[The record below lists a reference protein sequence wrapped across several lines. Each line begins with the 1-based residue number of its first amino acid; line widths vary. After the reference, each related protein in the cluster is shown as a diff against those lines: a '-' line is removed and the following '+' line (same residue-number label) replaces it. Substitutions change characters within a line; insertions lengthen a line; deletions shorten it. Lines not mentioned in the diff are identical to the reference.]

1 MKTLLITGAYGQLG
15 DACVKFLKNNYN
27 ITLSGVSPS
36 DGGVHLD
43 IRSKSSIKKV
53 LSDID
58 PDVILN
64 LAALTD
70 VDGCELDPQQAKDIN
85 FSGVKNLCRDFSG
98 HFIQISTDY
107 VFDGKSGPYSE
118 EDEPNP
124 KSVYG
129 KTKLFADNWLL
140 DNYSKSTIIR
150 TNILYSYTKRTKASF
165 LKWVVDS
172 LNDNQNIKVVNDQWN
187 NPTWTE
193 SLSLVISKI
202 IDNQAFDLYHYGDRD
217 ILNRFDFSILISKV
231 FNLDSSLI
239 MPISSDELNQIAPR
253 PRKSGLITKKIESE
267 LGIIPKSVETCLNE
281 IRKQFIK

>member
-150 TNILYSYTKRTKASF
+150 TNVLYSYTKRTKASF

-193 SLSLVISKI
+193 SLSSVISKI

>member
-1 MKTLLITGAYGQLG
+1 MKTLLITGAYGQLC

-193 SLSLVISKI
+193 SLSSVIYKI

>member
-43 IRSKSSIKKV
+43 IRSKSSIEKV
-53 LSDID
+53 LSDIA

-107 VFDGKSGPYSE
+107 VFDGESGPYSE
-118 EDEPNP
+118 EYQPNP

-129 KTKLFADNWLL
+129 KTKLSADNWLL

-193 SLSLVISKI
+193 SLSSVIYKI

>member
-15 DACVKFLKNNYN
+15 DACVKYLKNNYK

-43 IRSKSSIKKV
+43 IRSKSSINKV

-64 LAALTD
+64 TAALTD

-85 FSGVKNLCRDFSG
+85 VSGVKNLCRHFSG

-118 EDEPNP
+118 EDQPNP

-193 SLSLVISKI
+193 SLSSVISKI

>member
-85 FSGVKNLCRDFSG
+85 VSGVKNLCRDFSG

-193 SLSLVISKI
+193 SLSSVISKI

>member
-85 FSGVKNLCRDFSG
+85 VSGVKNLCRGFSG

-118 EDEPNP
+118 EDQPNP
-124 KSVYG
+124 RSVYG
-129 KTKLFADNWLL
+129 KTKLFSDNWLL

-150 TNILYSYTKRTKASF
+150 TNVLYSYTKRTKASF

-193 SLSLVISKI
+193 SLSSVIYKI

>member
-85 FSGVKNLCRDFSG
+85 VSGVKNLCRGFSG

-107 VFDGKSGPYSE
+107 VFDGESGPYSE
-118 EDEPNP
+118 EYQPNP

-129 KTKLFADNWLL
+129 KTKLSADNWLL

-150 TNILYSYTKRTKASF
+150 TNVLYSYTKRTKASF
-165 LKWVVDS
+165 LKWVIDS

-193 SLSLVISKI
+193 SLSSVISKI

>member
-118 EDEPNP
+118 EDQPNP

-150 TNILYSYTKRTKASF
+150 TNILYSYTKRTRASF

-193 SLSLVISKI
+193 SLSSVIYKI

>member
-15 DACVKFLKNNYN
+15 DACVKYLKNNF
-27 ITLSGVSPS
+27 IVTLSGISPS

-85 FSGVKNLCRDFSG
+85 VSGVKNLCRDFSG

-193 SLSLVISKI
+193 SLSSVIYKI

>member
-15 DACVKFLKNNYN
+15 DACVKFLKKNYN

-193 SLSLVISKI
+193 SLSSVIYKI

>member
-172 LNDNQNIKVVNDQWN
+172 LNDNKNIKVVNDQWN

-193 SLSLVISKI
+193 SLSSVIYKI

>member
-193 SLSLVISKI
+193 SLSSVIYKI
-202 IDNQAFDLYHYGDRD
+202 IDNQAFDLYHYGDID

>member
-85 FSGVKNLCRDFSG
+85 VSGVKNLCRGFSG

-107 VFDGKSGPYSE
+107 VFDGESGPYSE
-118 EDEPNP
+118 EYQPNP

-129 KTKLFADNWLL
+129 KTKLSADNWLL

-193 SLSLVISKI
+193 SLSSVIYKI

>member
-118 EDEPNP
+118 EDEPKP

-193 SLSLVISKI
+193 SLSSVIYKI

>member
-172 LNDNQNIKVVNDQWN
+172 LNDDQNIKVVNDQWN

-193 SLSLVISKI
+193 SLSSVIYKI

>member
-43 IRSKSSIKKV
+43 IRSKSSIEKV
-53 LSDID
+53 LSNID

-70 VDGCELDPQQAKDIN
+70 VDGCELDLQKAKDIN
-85 FSGVKNLCRDFSG
+85 VSGVKNLCRGFSG

-193 SLSLVISKI
+193 SLSSVISKI

>member
-193 SLSLVISKI
+193 SLSSVIYKI

-267 LGIIPKSVETCLNE
+267 LGIIPKSVETSLNE
-281 IRKQFIK
+281 IRKQLIK

>member
-193 SLSLVISKI
+193 SLSSVISKI

>member
-70 VDGCELDPQQAKDIN
+70 VDGCELEPQHAKDIN

-107 VFDGKSGPYSE
+107 VFDGESGPYSE
-118 EDEPNP
+118 EYQPNP

-129 KTKLFADNWLL
+129 KTKLSADNWLIN
-140 DNYSKSTIIR
+140 NYSKSTIIR
-150 TNILYSYTKRTKASF
+150 TNVLYSYTKRTKASF
-165 LKWVVDS
+165 LKCVVDS

-193 SLSLVISKI
+193 SLSSVIYKI

-217 ILNRFDFSILISKV
+217 ILDRFDFSILISKV

>member
-193 SLSLVISKI
+193 SLSSVIYKI

>member
-15 DACVKFLKNNYN
+15 DACVKYLKNNYN

-129 KTKLFADNWLL
+129 ETKLFADNWLL

-193 SLSLVISKI
+193 SLSSVIYKI

>member
-193 SLSLVISKI
+193 SLSSVISKI
-202 IDNQAFDLYHYGDRD
+202 INNQAFDLYHYGDRD

>member
-193 SLSLVISKI
+193 SLSSVISKI

-281 IRKQFIK
+281 IRKQLIK

>member
-85 FSGVKNLCRDFSG
+85 VSGVKNLCRDFSG

-107 VFDGKSGPYSE
+107 VFDGESGPYSE
-118 EDEPNP
+118 EDQPNP
-124 KSVYG
+124 RSVYG

-193 SLSLVISKI
+193 SLSSVISKI

>member
-172 LNDNQNIKVVNDQWN
+172 LNDKQNIKVVNDQWN

-193 SLSLVISKI
+193 SLSSVIYKI

>member
-64 LAALTD
+64 LAALTG

-193 SLSLVISKI
+193 SLSSVIYKI

-267 LGIIPKSVETCLNE
+267 LGIIPKPVETCLNE

>member
-150 TNILYSYTKRTKASF
+150 TNVLYSYTKRTKASF
-165 LKWVVDS
+165 LKWVLDS

-193 SLSLVISKI
+193 SLSSVISKI